1 MKVRVDIV
9 IFWSVVGLTII
20 SACLIAVWRGFSIF
34 TGLFMLV
41 ASVLFTY
48 WSYLKHRNYST
59 KVEQIR
65 FEDAYIYADENYT
78 NFDPQNYTYSKK
90 EERQINIGARN
101 FKSMIFVGVVLCLAS
116 ILLIVFGFQMVI

>member
-9 IFWSVVGLTII
+9 IFWSAVGLTII

-48 WSYLKHRNYST
+48 WSYLKYRNYST

-78 NFDPQNYTYSKK
+78 NFDPQNYAYSKK
-90 EERQINIGARN
+90 EERQISIGARN

>member
-9 IFWSVVGLTII
+9 IFWSAVGLTII
-20 SACLIAVWRGFSIF
+20 SACLIAAWRGFSIF

-48 WSYLKHRNYST
+48 WSYLKYRNYST

-78 NFDPQNYTYSKK
+78 NFDPQNYT
-90 EERQINIGARN
+90 
-101 FKSMIFVGVVLCLAS
+101 
-116 ILLIVFGFQMVI
+116 